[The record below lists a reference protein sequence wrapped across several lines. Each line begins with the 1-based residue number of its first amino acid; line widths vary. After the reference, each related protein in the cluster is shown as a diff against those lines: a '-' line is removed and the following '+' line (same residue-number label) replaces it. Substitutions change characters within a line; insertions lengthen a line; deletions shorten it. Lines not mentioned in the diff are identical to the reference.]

1 MPSEGRSGAFFD
13 GVRRA
18 DLLDRRRNDYEAVAG
33 NETFRL
39 NVCRGVVSELWKV
52 ENPENVGGYIPRLD
66 GDFSIG

>member
-1 MPSEGRSGAFFD
+1 VRVGSGAFSTAY
-13 GVRRA
+13 VVA

-52 ENPENVGGYIPRLD
+52 ENPESVGGYIPRLD